1 MIGGVLLLV
10 IVIAVTAQDL
20 SIFFNLPGLA
30 IVLGGTLAATLM
42 SYPLH
47 EVLHVWRVFILVLRN
62 ERYYFREDMDEIVEV
77 AKLWFNGNLPAVQ
90 NKLDT
95 IRNPYLRTGVQL
107 VIDDTPMEDIS
118 DLLQWRLSRLR
129 AREQAEAQV
138 FRTMAT
144 YAPAFG
150 MLGTLLGLINMLFA
164 TETSDFA
171 VIAVN
176 LGVALITTFY
186 GIVLANLVFRP
197 IAIKLERRTE
207 ERVVLMNM
215 VLEGV
220 TLMRKG
226 RSPAYIRETLRS
238 FMEHHRD
245 EIRQEMPNGDGVAKP
260 GPAPRRTER
269 R

>member
-1 MIGGVLLLV
+1 MNPSTALGMIGGVLLLV
-10 IVIAVTAQDL
+10 IVLAVTSQDL
-20 SIFFNLPGLA
+20 SVFVNLPGLA

-47 EVLHVWRVFILVLRN
+47 EVLHVWRVFIVVLRN
-62 ERYYFREDMDEIVEV
+62 ERYYFREDMDEIVDM
-77 AKLWFNGNLPAVQ
+77 ARLWFNGNLAAVQ
-90 NKLDT
+90 RKLDT
-95 IRNPYLRTGVQL
+95 VRNPYLRTGVQL

-129 AREQAEAQV
+129 ARELAEAQV
-138 FRTMAT
+138 FRSMAT

-150 MLGTLLGLINMLFA
+150 MLGTLVGLINMLFA
-164 TETSDFA
+164 TETRDFQ

-226 RSPAYIRETLRS
+226 RSPAYIRETLKS
-238 FMEHHRD
+238 FMEHHHD
-245 EIRQEMPNGDGVAKP
+245 EIRQETP
-260 GPAPRRTER
+260 GAPG
-269 R
+269 

>member
-245 EIRQEMPNGDGVAKP
+245 EIRQEIPNGDGVAKP
-260 GPAPRRTER
+260 GPGAKRTER